1 MYLQAHS
8 LTHKRSGGGSS
19 LSLSVCVPH
28 HACTHMNLVVASAI
42 VLQKRMELVS
52 LAPLQGVKVLEEK
65 RGSLVK
71 RSSEVYD

>member
-8 LTHKRSGGGSS
+8 QAQRWWQLA
-19 LSLSVCVPH
+19 LSVCVPH
-28 HACTHMNLVVASAI
+28 HACTHMNLVVASAS

-65 RGSLVK
+65 EGPL
-71 RSSEVYD
+71 